1 MKNFMVEMTV
11 QGGTKMTNQAN
22 QPQIVEF
29 RQTFNMYTKQ
39 WCTPKKKVGDKWVPI
54 NNLKHV
60 VSKKSGITYALWRL
74 RDLMA
79 TLKCTTHNQ
88 RVWNCSKVT
97 GTKRGIY
104 TIYHLTCNRFKHSIS
119 GVM

>member
-1 MKNFMVEMTV
+1 MKNFMVEITV

-39 WCTPKKKVGDKWVPI
+39 WCTPKKKVGNKWVPI

-60 VSKKSGITYALWRL
+60 VSKNKGISYALWRL
-74 RDLMA
+74 RDLMV
-79 TLKCTTHNQ
+79 TLKCTNHNQ
-88 RVWNCSKVT
+88 QVWDCSKINS
-97 GTKRGIY
+97 TKKGVY
-104 TIYHLTCNRFKHSIS
+104 TIFHFTCKRFKHSIS